1 MLYSNYKINTTE
13 IVMKNVNWE
22 LLLVIVVNII
32 LLIAVVELV
41 GRAL

>member
-1 MLYSNYKINTTE
+1 
-13 IVMKNVNWE
+13 MKNVNWE